1 MLSET
6 VLILVNFCTKNMR
19 IGELTF
25 AKSTFCQHLLHS
37 FYSYNLE
44 FLSIWPNVIQH
55 FLSSLSNRNKINR
68 CTYFA
73 TQLLQAGKN
82 GSSIWISAS
91 KKCVFLIKKM
101 C

>member
-68 CTYFA
+68 CILQPNYYKREKMGPPSGF
-73 TQLLQAGKN
+73 QLAKN
-82 GSSIWISAS
+82 
-91 KKCVFLIKKM
+91 VFF
-101 C
+101 